1 MDKVLVI
8 IPDNNKGKFI
18 AKGFSSA
25 FKEFSYFVI
34 EKKIYDLNLEEIQK
48 IKPDIIF
55 TFWSD
60 VMQGNELEHFF
71 ENYENDETIYIHI
84 SELIADIPDS
94 LKKKENNYCFSYD
107 NKKKK
112 YRIIPSILPKDYKNK
127 FNGYRYALTFA
138 GNPAIEQRE
147 EILSKLVYNFGVINI
162 FCRSYDFYKSVDDI
176 FRKGLLNEKYI
187 DLYRESYRGYVEDQK
202 SLSQIYSASKV
213 NLDMP
218 DETNKPVNYRCLE
231 ILASGGFV
239 ISPYNDVIITNFEDG
254 KEIETYKNDS
264 ELIDK
269 IRFYMT
275 NTNIARLI
283 SSKGKKNTASN
294 HSFYDRLKS
303 ILKVIYGKNS
313 CSR

>member
-18 AKGFSSA
+18 AKGFASA

-34 EKKIYDLNLEEIQK
+34 EKKIYDLNLDEITK
-48 IKPDIIF
+48 IKPNIIF
-55 TFWSD
+55 TFWSNI
-60 VMQGNELEHFF
+60 VQGNELEKFF
-71 ENYENDETIYIHI
+71 ENYKGAETINIHI
-84 SELIADIPDS
+84 SELLSDIPEH
-94 LKKKENNYCFSYD
+94 LRKKEKNYCFSYD

-112 YRIIPSILPKDYKNK
+112 FRIIPSILPKDYKIK

-138 GNPAIEQRE
+138 GNPAIPQRE

-162 FCRSYDFYKSVDDI
+162 FCRSYDFYKSVDNI
-176 FRKGLLNEKYI
+176 YRRGLLDDKYI

-202 SLSQIYSASKV
+202 SLSQIYSATKV

-218 DETNKPVNYRCLE
+218 DETKKPVNYRCLE
-231 ILASGGFV
+231 ILAAGGFV

-283 SSKGKKNTASN
+283 SSKGKKNTVSN

-303 ILKVIYGKNS
+303 MLKVIYGKDS